1 MVAMSNSGVVPLEVG
16 VIASSFQQSS
26 NATSDTALPVMT
38 NFLTPEARAT
48 SSIARSPNNGRL
60 EKAFDQPVGRR

>member
-16 VIASSFQQSS
+16 VIASPFLQSS

-38 NFLTPEARAT
+38 ARAT

-60 EKAFDQPVGRR
+60 EKAFD